1 MRIKS
6 QWFKDDKPKS
16 AKQSASVM
24 AFIIWR
30 LAQNAL
36 KQMRLAQFDID
47 PGPQYFTFLSEF
59 LVFLIQVA
67 ERIAY
72 AQLEATHRA
81 DFTTALVIRVAE
93 ILEENQ
99 DTLLGPPAERSYK
112 SQFIELFNE
121 QSTDYATMGYSEA
134 GPDFAFLRYLG
145 NRVMYIMIKKD
156 QSWVIDQIME
166 IEAPQAVADIRK
178 GMQGLFD
185 STPRPD
191 RRERLSGD

>member
-6 QWFKDDKPKS
+6 RWFNDDRPKS

-24 AFIIWR
+24 AFIAWR
-30 LAQNAL
+30 LAENAL
-36 KQMRLAQFDID
+36 QQMRAARFDID
-47 PGPQYFTFLSEF
+47 PGQQYFAFLAEF

-67 ERIAY
+67 DRIAY
-72 AQLEATHRA
+72 RQLEAKHRA

-99 DTLLGPPAERSYK
+99 DTLLGLPAKRSYK
-112 SQFIELFNE
+112 NQFIDLFNE
-121 QSTDYATMGYSEA
+121 ESIDYATMGYGEA

-145 NRVMYIMIKKD
+145 NRVMHILIKKD

-185 STPRPD
+185 TLHAR
-191 RRERLSGD
+191 

>member
-6 QWFKDDKPKS
+6 RWFKDDKPKS
-16 AKQSASVM
+16 AQQSASVM
-24 AFIIWR
+24 AFIVWR

-47 PGPQYFTFLSEF
+47 PGWQYFAFLREF

-67 ERIAY
+67 DRIAY
-72 AQLEATHRA
+72 AQLEGEHRA
-81 DFTTALVIRVAE
+81 EFTTALVIRVAE

-99 DTLLGPPAERSYK
+99 DTLLGSPAERSHK

-121 QSTDYATMGYSEA
+121 QSTDYATMEYGEA

-145 NRVMYIMIKKD
+145 NRIMHIMIKKD
-156 QSWVIDQIME
+156 QSWVIEQVME

-185 STPRPD
+185 SSS
-191 RRERLSGD
+191 RREQLERLSGD